1 LLPYEA
7 VLWETDS
14 HRLNDR
20 KTRPDWI
27 AVEESPLRQDSV
39 FPPQLAPILDEYVL
53 RHTIQALRVSE
64 PRVYDQ
70 QDAFYLPID
79 GFARIARPGP
89 NIGFYERRPVDA
101 GSTPP
106 AVR

>member
-1 LLPYEA
+1 M
-7 VLWETDS
+7 
-14 HRLNDR
+14 
-20 KTRPDWI
+20 
-27 AVEESPLRQDSV
+27 
-39 FPPQLAPILDEYVL
+39 VL

-64 PRVYDQ
+64 PHVYDQ

-89 NIGFYERRPVDA
+89 NIRFYERRPVDA